1 MKAGYNS
8 LPIEKILWFGALL
21 LALVALPGAVSAA
34 DNYFDSNGVK
44 IRYVTEGEGEAVVLL
59 HGWMSDSTMWGRDE
73 AGQPKLDTEGSE
85 GFQLIAFDLRGHGKS
100 DKPTD
105 PEKYGIEMAKDVVR
119 LLDHLKIRKA
129 HLIGYSAGAFIAG
142 KVVAMYP
149 KRVLSVVYGGQ
160 APVLEGYKE
169 SDFSENDAF
178 ARVVNA
184 GKELGEYIIETTPA
198 GRPKPSAE
206 QASAIAR
213 YMFGGKDVK
222 GFALSGSSFKK
233 LAVSVKQLRKSKAP
247 VLFIYGGNESNHV
260 KGRVKTVHD
269 ALGYGEVKIIEG
281 ATHISTI
288 INPEFG
294 RSITDF
300 VQRVKE
306 GKAKQ

>member
-1 MKAGYNS
+1 MKTISRN
-8 LPIEKILWFGALL
+8 FLL
-21 LALVALPGAVSAA
+21 IFAAFVILVAVPGVGSAA
-34 DNYFDSNGVK
+34 VGYFDSNGVK
-44 IRYVTEGEGEAVVLL
+44 IRYVTEGSGEAVVLI
-59 HGWMSDSTMWGRDE
+59 HGWMSDATMWGRD
-73 AGQPKLDTEGSE
+73 ASGQPKLDTEGLD
-85 GFQLIAFDLRGHGKS
+85 GFRLIAFDIRGHGKS

-105 PEKYGIEMAKDVVR
+105 PEKYGVEMAKDVIR
-119 LLDHLKIRKA
+119 LLDHLKIKKA

-142 KVVAMYP
+142 KAVAMYP

-178 ARVVNA
+178 ARFVNE
-184 GKELGEYIIETTPA
+184 GRDLGEYVIETTPA

-206 QASAIAR
+206 QGSAIAK

-233 LAVSVKQLRKSKAP
+233 LAVTVKQLRKCKAP
-247 VLFIYGGNESNHV
+247 VLFIHGGNESEHV
-260 KGRVKTVHD
+260 KGRVKTVRE
-269 ALGYGEVKIIEG
+269 ALGYGEVKIIPG

-294 RSITDF
+294 RSLTDF
-300 VQRVKE
+300 LKRVKE
-306 GKAKQ
+306 GRVKQ